1 MNADKVRRLL
11 PIIFLIVGV
20 FSTSAHTAQA
30 GSAAEID
37 ARYQEALNQF
47 YEETHAGKML
57 ARKAKGILIF
67 PRVKKGGIGIGG
79 EYGQGALRAG
89 SKTLDYYS
97 IKSASIGFQLG
108 FQVKTEVI
116 LFMTNQ
122 ALENFRKSERWEIG
136 ADGSVAVV
144 EWGAGGEIDS
154 QNINDPIIGFIFGNE
169 GLMFNLSLEGA
180 KISKLYD
187 KR

>member
-1 MNADKVRRLL
+1 MNTDKARRLL
-11 PIIFLIVGV
+11 PIILLVVGV
-20 FSTSAHTAQA
+20 FFSGAQTAQA

-37 ARYQEALNQF
+37 ARVQEALNQF

-79 EYGQGALRAG
+79 EYGQGSLRVG

-97 IKSASIGFQLG
+97 ITSASIGLQLG

-116 LFMTNQ
+116 LFMTQ
-122 ALENFRKSERWEIG
+122 KALKDFRESEKWEVG

-169 GLMFNLSLEGA
+169 GLMFNLSFEGA

-187 KR
+187 KH